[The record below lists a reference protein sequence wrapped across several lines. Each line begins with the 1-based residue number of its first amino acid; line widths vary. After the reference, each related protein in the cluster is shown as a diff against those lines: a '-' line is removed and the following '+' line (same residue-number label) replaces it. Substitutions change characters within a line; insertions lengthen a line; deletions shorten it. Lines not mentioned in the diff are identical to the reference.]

1 MEVREPAV
9 AYGKNKFTEEEYLKM
24 EEQSSEKHEFY
35 RGEIFLL
42 HAGEVSAMS
51 GAKVTH
57 NIISGNIFGE
67 IKQKLK
73 GKSCQPFNSDQR
85 IYIPQNTLYTYPDIS
100 IVCGKPETKDD
111 DELNLLNPSVI
122 IEVLSS
128 STKSYDRG
136 DKFKLYRDIKSLKE
150 FILVDSKSIV
160 VEAFRINESG
170 HWELEEYKTIEET
183 LLVKTVIL
191 TIPLTDIY
199 EGTKLAA
206 TG

>member
-9 AYGKNKFTEEEYLKM
+9 AYGKNKFTEEEYLQM

-85 IYIPQNTLYTYPDIS
+85 IYIPHNTLYTYPDIS

-122 IEVLSS
+122 IEILSP
-128 STKSYDRG
+128 STRNYDMG
-136 DKFKLYRDIKSLKE
+136 GKFDLYRDILSLKE
-150 FILVDSKSIV
+150 YILVDTKSVRIYS
-160 VEAFRINESG
+160 FRINDSG
-170 HWELEEYKTIEET
+170 HWELEEYKNIQDV
-183 LLVKTVIL
+183 LLIKAIQTSIA
-191 TIPLTDIY
+191 LTDIY
-199 EGTKLAA
+199 EAVRF
-206 TG
+206 

>member
-1 MEVREPAV
+1 MEVKEPAV
-9 AYGKNKFTEEEYLKM
+9 AYGNNKFTADEYLQM
-24 EEQSSEKHEFY
+24 EEKSSEKHEFY

-51 GAKVTH
+51 GAKITY

-85 IYIPQNTLYTYPDIS
+85 IYIPANTLYTYPDIS

-111 DELNLLNPSVI
+111 DELNLLNPTVI

-128 STKSYDRG
+128 STKGYDRG

-150 FILVDSKSIV
+150 FILVDSKSV
-160 VEAFRINESG
+160 TVEAFRINEGG
-170 HWELEEYKTIEET
+170 HWELEEYKTIDGN
-183 LLVKTVIL
+183 LLIKAVQL
-191 TIPLTDIY
+191 TIPLKDIY
-199 EGTKLAA
+199 EGTKLA
-206 TG
+206 TT